1 MNIFSVL
8 HCEICKIIR
17 ANVFWLV
24 FLIFAFGPIMMG
36 VGIIL
41 SSDAGGI
48 NWKMYLTELLDSL
61 APLGLIGY
69 TFIAAWVFGRE
80 FSDKTI
86 KDLLAKPV
94 SRSKIVLSKFLVI
107 LAWSLLLSMYMFAIG
122 FAVGGILGV
131 AGGLASFVWN
141 IFFKFIITS
150 LLFII
155 VTTPGTLL
163 ANILGTIRTHPDNR
177 HSLKCF
183 GLFWIRPLFS
193 VDHPVGISKHR
204 VFKVE

>member
-8 HCEICKIIR
+8 HCEIRKIIC
-17 ANVFWLV
+17 ADVFWFV

-86 KDLLAKPV
+86 KDLLQSPFPDRKLYCPN
-94 SRSKIVLSKFLVI
+94 FL
-107 LAWSLLLSMYMFAIG
+107 
-122 FAVGGILGV
+122 
-131 AGGLASFVWN
+131 
-141 IFFKFIITS
+141 
-150 LLFII
+150 
-155 VTTPGTLL
+155 
-163 ANILGTIRTHPDNR
+163 
-177 HSLKCF
+177 
-183 GLFWIRPLFS
+183 
-193 VDHPVGISKHR
+193 
-204 VFKVE
+204 

>member
-8 HCEICKIIR
+8 HCEIRKIIC
-17 ANVFWLV
+17 ADVFWLV

-86 KDLLAKPV
+86 KDLLQSPFPDRKLYCPN
-94 SRSKIVLSKFLVI
+94 
-107 LAWSLLLSMYMFAIG
+107 SL
-122 FAVGGILGV
+122 
-131 AGGLASFVWN
+131 
-141 IFFKFIITS
+141 
-150 LLFII
+150 
-155 VTTPGTLL
+155 
-163 ANILGTIRTHPDNR
+163 
-177 HSLKCF
+177 
-183 GLFWIRPLFS
+183 
-193 VDHPVGISKHR
+193 
-204 VFKVE
+204 

>member
-8 HCEICKIIR
+8 YCEIRKIIR

-41 SSDAGGI
+41 SSDAGSI

-107 LAWSLLLSMYMFAIG
+107 LHGAYYFPCICL
-122 FAVGGILGV
+122 
-131 AGGLASFVWN
+131 
-141 IFFKFIITS
+141 
-150 LLFII
+150 
-155 VTTPGTLL
+155 P
-163 ANILGTIRTHPDNR
+163 
-177 HSLKCF
+177 
-183 GLFWIRPLFS
+183 
-193 VDHPVGISKHR
+193 
-204 VFKVE
+204 